1 MILYLKC
8 IFAEVYIFDTKTM
21 NRVTLFLLSLL
32 TIFSVSAKNRIV
44 NNPGYDF
51 KTSGIYDI
59 TKIELGKKETRVT
72 LRTTFIPNWWIS
84 ISKSTYIFDPENGEK
99 FTATGIKGGE
109 FDKQIYMP
117 AKGDSSFV
125 IIFPALDKSVK
136 KIDFYNEDDGKKP
149 LIYGVSLNPESSG
162 KVSGNDVPLN
172 VENWIKEAISTSKR
186 KTSVA
191 LNPTE
196 FFNKDTARLVGYI
209 KGYDI
214 RSGLNTGI
222 IYVAN
227 ELTREDNPTVV
238 QIYPDG
244 RFEATISL
252 NFPKYTYVYFKA
264 QAQNVIQFY
273 VEPGQT
279 LGMVLDWNDFLMS
292 DRLRNAR
299 YSFRNVSFL
308 GTLAEINND
317 LKSVVL
323 KEPDY
328 QSLETQVM
336 TIDPETFKLKES
348 KVLMENLEIIDKA
361 IQKRIFTPE
370 AIAILKSEAMVRNAA
385 FLFDFIDRRKTYSKK
400 DTSNQFLKSPV
411 PNTFYDFLKK
421 MPLND
426 NSLLITSSFSTF
438 INRFEYCDPFMSPVK
453 SISRGSK
460 PSINFYEYLIDK
472 GVKLTDTELKLKAW
486 QESLN
491 TGKNIDTQSEI
502 FKTMI
507 ENMKKF
513 YEKYSTYS
521 PGYKEKYLDKIKT
534 LSDTEYNLI
543 KWQQSDSILENDLGL
558 KPNLVYEII
567 KIRSLAFLLKSM
579 KKENAR
585 EFLTALDNGITNP
598 FLIQEGERI
607 FNKTFPGVAK
617 EAYTLPEGKATEI
630 FKKIIDPFKGKILF
644 IDFWATSCGPCV
656 VGIRNMKATREKY
669 KDNKD
674 FDFIF
679 ITSEGGSP
687 KSTYD
692 SFVKDQEL
700 KNIFRI
706 SDNDHNYLRQLFN
719 FNGIPHYIVI
729 DADGKVLSD
738 DFEMHNF
745 EFELTKILKN
755 KKIM

>member
-1 MILYLKC
+1 
-8 IFAEVYIFDTKTM
+8 M
-21 NRVTLFLLSLL
+21 NRVYLLLLSLL

-51 KTSGIYDI
+51 KTSGIFDI
-59 TKIELGKKETRVT
+59 TKIELGKKETKVT
-72 LRTTFIPNWWIS
+72 VLTTFMPNWWIS
-84 ISKSTYIFDPENGEK
+84 ISKSTYIQNPENGDK
-99 FTATGIKGGE
+99 FTASSIKGGE
-109 FDKQIYMP
+109 FDKQIYMS

-125 IIFPALDKSVK
+125 IIFPALEKSIK
-136 KIDFYNEDDGKKP
+136 KIDFYSGEEGKKP
-149 LIYGVSLNPESSG
+149 LIFGVSLNPDDSG
-162 KVSGNDVPLN
+162 KLSGNEVPLN
-172 VENWIKEAISTSKR
+172 VEKWIKDAVSNSKR

-196 FFNKDTARLVGYI
+196 FFCKDSARLVGYI

-214 RSGLNTGI
+214 RSGLSTGI
-222 IYVAN
+222 IYVKN
-227 ELTREDNPTVV
+227 DITREDFPTVV
-238 QIYPDG
+238 QINPDG
-244 RFEATISL
+244 RFEATIPL

-273 VEPGQT
+273 IEPGQT

-299 YSFRNVSFL
+299 YLFRNISFF
-308 GTLAEINND
+308 GSLAEINND
-317 LKSVVL
+317 LKSVTL
-323 KEPDY
+323 KDPDY
-328 QSLETQVM
+328 QNLESQVKTM
-336 TIDPETFKLKES
+336 DPETFKDKES
-348 KVLMENLEIIDKA
+348 KVLMENLEVIDKA
-361 IQKRIFTPE
+361 IQKRTYTPE
-370 AIAILKSEAMVRNAA
+370 AISILKSEVLIRNATI
-385 FLFDFIDRRKTYSKK
+385 LFDFLSRRDSYSRE
-400 DTSNQFLKSPV
+400 DTSNQFLKKPV
-411 PNTFYDFLKK
+411 PLTFYDFLKK
-421 MPLND
+421 IPLND
-426 NSLLITSSFSTF
+426 NSLLITPSFGTF
-438 INRFEYCDPFMSPVK
+438 INRFEYCDPFIKPAKPISMS
-453 SISRGSK
+453 SK
-460 PSINFYEYLIDK
+460 PSKSFFEYLIDE
-472 GVKLTDTELKLKAW
+472 GVKLTDKELVLMTW
-486 QESLN
+486 QESLYS
-491 TGKNIDTQSEI
+491 GKNIDSQSEI

-507 ENMKKF
+507 ENLKVF
-513 YEKYSTYS
+513 YEKHDSYTL
-521 PGYKEKYLDKIKT
+521 GYKEKYLDKNIT
-534 LSDTEYNLI
+534 ISDTEYNLR

-558 KPNLVYEII
+558 KPNLVYEIS
-567 KIRSLAFLLKSM
+567 KTRSLVFILKTM

-585 EFLTALDNGITNP
+585 NFLTALDNGITNP

-607 FNKTFPGVAK
+607 FNKTFPSVKK
-617 EAYTLPEGKATEI
+617 EAYNLPEGKATEI

-656 VGIRNMKATREKY
+656 VGIRNMKSIREKY

-679 ITSEGGSP
+679 ITSEGSSP

-692 SFVKDQEL
+692 SFVKEQEL

-719 FNGIPHYIVI
+719 FNGIPHYVVI

-755 KKIM
+755 K

>member
-21 NRVTLFLLSLL
+21 NRITLFLLSLL
-32 TIFSVSAKNRIV
+32 AIFSVSAKNRIV
-44 NNPGYDF
+44 DNPGYDF

-72 LRTTFIPNWWIS
+72 LHATFLPNWWIS
-84 ISKSTYIFDPENGEK
+84 ISKSTYILNPENGEK
-99 FTATGIKGGE
+99 YTATGIKGGE

-125 IIFPALDKSVK
+125 IIFPALDKSIK
-136 KIDFYNEDDGKKP
+136 KIDFYSEDDGKKP
-149 LIYGVSLNPESSG
+149 LIFGVSLNQDDSG
-162 KVSGNDVPLN
+162 KLSGNEVPSN
-172 VENWIKEAISTSKR
+172 VENWINDAISNSKS
-186 KTSVA
+186 KTSIA
-191 LNPTE
+191 LNPTK
-196 FFNKDTARLVGYI
+196 FFCKDTARLVGYI

-244 RFEATISL
+244 RFEAKLPL
-252 NFPKYTYVYFKA
+252 NYPKYTYVYFKG
-264 QAQNVIQFY
+264 QAQNLIQFY
-273 VEPGQT
+273 IEPGQT
-279 LGMVLDWNDFLMS
+279 LGMILDWNDFLMS

-308 GTLAEINND
+308 GPLAEINND

-348 KVLMENLEIIDKA
+348 KVLMENLELIDKA
-361 IQKRIFTPE
+361 IQKRSYTPE
-370 AIAILKSEAMVRNAA
+370 AIAILKSEALIRNAT
-385 FLFDFIDRRKTYSKK
+385 FLFDFLSRRESYSRK
-400 DTSNQFLKSPV
+400 DTSNQFLKKPV
-411 PNTFYDFLKK
+411 PLSFYDFLKK
-421 MPLND
+421 IPLND
-426 NSLLITSSFSTF
+426 NCLLIAPGFGTF
-438 INRFEYCDPFMSPVK
+438 INRFEYCDPFTKLIRSVSRSLSSSK
-453 SISRGSK
+453 S
-460 PSINFYEYLIDK
+460 FFEYLIDE
-472 GVKLTDTELKLKAW
+472 GVKLSDDELKLKAW
-486 QESLN
+486 QESLHK
-491 TGKNIDTQSEI
+491 GISIDTKSEL

-507 ENMKKF
+507 ENQKAF
-513 YEKYSTYS
+513 YQKYDKYAS
-521 PGYKEKYLDKIKT
+521 GYKAKYLDKIVT
-534 LSDTEYNLI
+534 LSDTEYNLR
-543 KWQQSDSILENDLGL
+543 KWHQCDSILENVLGL
-558 KPNLVYEII
+558 NPNLVYEIS
-567 KIRSLAFLLKSM
+567 KTRSLIFILKTM

-585 EFLTALDNGITNP
+585 DFLTRLDNGITNT
-598 FLIQEGERI
+598 FLVQEGERI
-607 FNKTFPGVAK
+607 FNKTFPAVQK

-656 VGIRNMKATREKY
+656 VGIRNMKSTREKY
-669 KDNKD
+669 RDNKD

-679 ITSEGGSP
+679 ITSEGSSP

-692 SFVKDQEL
+692 SFVIDQEL

-729 DADGKVLSD
+729 DAEGKVLSD

-745 EFELTKILKN
+745 EFELIKFLKN
-755 KKIM
+755 K